1 MLYLVLPARV
11 RIRVGIGVRVPVRLG
26 VWVSAPL
33 ANEPVA
39 VAEPPEAAVVEA
51 VGKVRAADVTGGA
64 IAETRVRVRI
74 SQRQRSNQGQKH
86 QEELS
91 NEKNTK
97 NTSKMSSIVFFG
109 GGISKILF
117 SFCKTNNAT
126 ITIYLH
132 GDLVLSFFWSKST
145 WFDLGHSGPY
155 IPKAI
160 PWLRRLRLS
169 SRQATP
175 QIFTESS

>member
-97 NTSKMSSIVFFG
+97 NTSKMSSIVFFLG
-109 GGISKILF
+109 GDIENF
-117 SFCKTNNAT
+117 
-126 ITIYLH
+126 
-132 GDLVLSFFWSKST
+132 VFF
-145 WFDLGHSGPY
+145 L
-155 IPKAI
+155 
-160 PWLRRLRLS
+160 
-169 SRQATP
+169 QN
-175 QIFTESS
+175 